1 MLGNLLMNNAIV
13 YGEAKMSSLLF
24 RYPMNFLYVCLS
36 LEYGTN
42 KADIGVFNPSS
53 CRNTT

>member
-1 MLGNLLMNNAIV
+1 MIENLLMNNAIV

-24 RYPMNFLYVCLS
+24 IYPMNCPYVCLS

-42 KADIGVFNPSS
+42 KADIGVSNASS
-53 CRNTT
+53 